1 MDPIIARHLP
11 LITNRIPFTFN
22 PPSPL
27 PPLTNRKEFLD
38 TREQSA
44 PPPSVIPNNVPLLK
58 YSGSVVFTLQK
69 EKETEKAD
77 KGKGAEEE
85 TADEEVEEVIESSIL
100 IPKPSEVIEGS
111 ILIPKPSGEP
121 GRPRCGGYSL
131 DEVLSP
137 WGVETLAKVTVS
149 IYFRCDSSYQDRYV
163 SRPSLKMLQTKTSTP
178 PSVI

>member
-22 PPSPL
+22 PPAPL
-27 PPLTNRKEFLD
+27 SPLTNRKEFLH

-44 PPPSVIPNNVPLLK
+44 TPPSVLPNNVPLLK

-69 EKETEKAD
+69 ETENAD
-77 KGKGAEEE
+77 KGKGPEEE
-85 TADEEVEEVIESSIL
+85 TADEEAEEVIESSRL
-100 IPKPSEVIEGS
+100 IPQPSEVIEGPS
-111 ILIPKPSGEP
+111 LIPKPSGEP

-149 IYFRCDSSYQDRYV
+149 IYFRCDHHI
-163 SRPSLKMLQTKTSTP
+163 KTAMFP
-178 PSVI
+178 DLH